1 MAIVQISRITN
12 RKGLTVDLPA
22 PLAGAELGWATD
34 ERRLFIGNGT
44 LAEGAPVVGNTEIL
58 TEFSDIIAVSAAYT
72 YQGEAAGYTVQ
83 TGPTAGNPV
92 QQSLQSR
99 LDSYAVVTDFG
110 ATGDGVTDDT
120 AAINRA
126 LYQLYCRDTN
136 PQIRRSLFFPAGVY
150 IVTDAI
156 LIPPF
161 ASLYGEGNDSS
172 VLYFYVENWSD
183 ASAWAQGTL
192 VKNGANFYRAVAPVP
207 IGTSIS
213 DTNYW
218 SIESAPTYIAR
229 TADSLQQIGVDIAT
243 NGALPPQCV
252 ELSNMGFQT
261 NMIMDGVLIENAERC
276 TLRNVDVIGPLLAAD
291 LTTSTDNTVAIAWS
305 STPSLV
311 CKNIIIDNCAFTGFT
326 WGMNT
331 EEQIAASVITNSSFD
346 TLYQGIYLGG
356 ASPVSGGATGIRIT
370 HNNFDNIGFQGIV
383 IEGVSLNVSGYNIFY
398 DVGNQFLGTAY
409 PVSSIINIDADNNVS
424 LGDMFARTTAQVE
437 STGQRRIN
445 INNTASIGLDSAV
458 ELQLGT
464 FTRQTGLRPTLLN
477 NTTAVLFTVDASI
490 TRAFA
495 FNYTI
500 TRGVNTRTGTY
511 TVVASTDGTGGNLVF
526 NDTGYEN
533 ITPGVAFI
541 TSETGG
547 VVTVSYNTSN
557 TGTTATLNYSVYKLA

>member
-12 RKGLTVDLPA
+12 RKGLTVDLPS

-58 TEFSDIIAVSAAYT
+58 TEFSDILAVSSAYT
-72 YQGEAAGYTVQ
+72 YAGNAGGYTVQ
-83 TGPTAGNPV
+83 TGPTAGDPV
-92 QQSLQSR
+92 QQSLQNR

-120 AAINRA
+120 DAINRA

-192 VKNGANFYRAVAPVP
+192 VKNGADFYRAVAPVP

-213 DTNYW
+213 DTDYW
-218 SIESAPTYIAR
+218 AIEADPTYIAR

-243 NGALPPQCV
+243 NGAMPPQCV
-252 ELSNMGFQT
+252 EINGMGFQT
-261 NMIMDGVLIENAERC
+261 NLAINGVLIEDAERC
-276 TLRNVDVIGPLLAAD
+276 TLRNVDVIGPLLEAD
-291 LTTSTDNTVAIAWS
+291 LTASTDNTVAIGWS

-311 CKNIIIDNCAFTGFT
+311 CKNIVIDDCSFSGFT

-331 EEQIAASVITNSSFD
+331 DEQISASVITNSSFD

-356 ASPVSGGATGIRIT
+356 ASPVLGGATGIRIT
-370 HNNFDNIGFQGIV
+370 HNSFDNICYQGIV
-383 IEGVSLNVSGYNIFY
+383 IDGVSLNVSGYNIFY
-398 DVGNQFLGTAY
+398 DVGNQFLGTTY
-409 PVSSIINIDADNNVS
+409 PASSIIEIDADNNVS

-464 FTRQTGLRPTLLN
+464 YTRQTGLSATLLN
-477 NTTAVLFTVDASI
+477 NTTAVLFTVDASV

-500 TRGVNTRTGTY
+500 TRGVATRTGTY
-511 TVVASTDGTGGNLVF
+511 TVVASTDGTGGDLNN
-526 NDTGYEN
+526 NDTGFQN
-533 ITPGVAFI
+533 SSTGVTFTP
-541 TSETGG
+541 TETGG
-547 VVTVSYNTSN
+547 TVTVSYTTTN
-557 TGTTATLNYSVYKLA
+557 TGTAATLNYSIFKLA